1 MPEMDGIELASILRN
16 KFGKKSKIIMLS
28 ANSEDDIDPT
38 ITEEPF
44 DSYLMKPFLHSE
56 LLIEIQKLL
65 NISWEYRKP
74 EKNDN
79 EQKYRKNDKAN
90 AINIPEKYHESLIQL
105 SRAGDIRGLQAKLE
119 QISDEDQS
127 IYFFISK
134 LQKELNNFNLENFK
148 TLLCVNGN
156 HLLCENGDHYDAQ

>member
-1 MPEMDGIELASILRN
+1 MPEMGGIKLASILRN
-16 KFGKKSKIIMLS
+16 KFGKQTKIIMLS
-28 ANSEDDIDPT
+28 ANSKDDIDPK

-44 DSYLMKPFLHSE
+44 DIYLMKPFLHSE

-74 EKNDN
+74 KKNDKEKNHI
-79 EQKYRKNDKAN
+79 KNDKAN
-90 AINIPEKYHESLIQL
+90 TILIPEKYRENLIQL
-105 SRAGDIRGLQAKLE
+105 TRAGNIRGLQAKLE

-127 IYFFISK
+127 ICFFISK

-148 TLLCVNGN
+148 TLLCENGN